1 MMPLNVPMV
10 AVKQSGGMATIT
22 AGDQY
27 LLDSASR
34 VQAEVGPLDRAMADL
49 SSVIPKQAG
58 GRRYRKA
65 KKSRKSHK
73 AGRKSHSKV
82 RKTSRKVRKQHGGAD
97 LAPFGGSDLL
107 LSKGEYAMDGTN
119 PQFRTEPTVN
129 PMYRAFP

>member
-1 MMPLNVPMV
+1 MMPLNAPMV

-27 LLDSASR
+27 LLDQATR
-34 VQAEVGPLDRAMADL
+34 VQAEVGPLDRAVAEL
-49 SSVIPKQAG
+49 PSVIPKQAG
-58 GRRYRKA
+58 GRRYRKG
-65 KKSRKSHK
+65 KMSRKSHK
-73 AGRKSHSKV
+73 AGRKSH
-82 RKTSRKVRKQHGGAD
+82 RKSHRKQRGGAD

>member
-1 MMPLNVPMV
+1 MMPLNAPMV

-34 VQAEVGPLDRAMADL
+34 VQAEVGPLDRAMAEL
-49 SSVIPKQAG
+49 PSVIPKQAG

-73 AGRKSHSKV
+73 AGRKSH
-82 RKTSRKVRKQHGGAD
+82 RKSHRKQRGGAD